1 MKKLLILLSLT
12 FALIYNVAAQPDKT
26 TVDPIIIIIKTNDGN
41 TITGTVDREDKKYIW
56 VKTAD
61 YGVIQV
67 KKSNI
72 ASQKVATKE
81 QRVLIVTTDNNSMVG
96 TIEKEDDETT
106 WLKTENYGTVEI
118 KKSNI
123 RSKRTLEEKEVVRNG
138 KVWFENPN
146 STRNLYGPT
155 GYGLRKGEGYYQN
168 FYLLL
173 NSASYGFTDHFT
185 LGIGVIP
192 IPVIGAFTITPKFSF
207 PIVEDKW
214 NVGAGLLY
222 SRIWNYDM
230 GIAYGVLTYGSR
242 NNNITAGLGYGF
254 QEGELAAMPTLTLS
268 GMARISER
276 ISLVTENWF
285 VSGEDGYQAFVSF
298 SVRYM
303 LDKVSLDFGFVNPV
317 QFGLAIGIPVIGLV
331 IPFKK

>member
-26 TVDPIIIIIKTNDGN
+26 TVDPIVVIIKTNDGN
-41 TITGTVDREDKKYIW
+41 TIIGTVDREDKKYIW
-56 VKTAD
+56 IKTED

-72 ASQKVATKE
+72 SSQKAVTKK
-81 QRVLIVTTDNNSMVG
+81 QRVLIETTNENKMVG
-96 TIEKEDDETT
+96 TIEQEDDEKI

-123 RSKRTLEEKEVVRNG
+123 RSKKILDGEIVKNG

-173 NSASYGFTDHFT
+173 NSASYGFTDNFT

-192 IPVIGAFTITPKFSF
+192 IPFIGAFTITPKFSF
-207 PIVEDKW
+207 PIVENKW
-214 NVGAGLLY
+214 NAGVGVLY
-222 SRIWNYDM
+222 ARIVDYDM
-230 GIAYGVLTYGSR
+230 GIGYGVLTYGDK
-242 NNNITAGLGYGF
+242 NNNITAGIGYGF
-254 QEGELAAMPTLTLS
+254 QEGELAQRPTLTLS
-268 GMARISER
+268 GMFRVAER
-276 ISLVTENWF
+276 FSFVTENWF
-285 VSGEDGYQAFVSF
+285 VNGEDGYQAFISVSA
-298 SVRYM
+298 RYM
-303 LDKVSLDFGFVNPV
+303 FDRLSIDFGFVNPV
-317 QFGLAIGIPVIGLV
+317 QFGLAIGIPVIGVV
-331 IPFKK
+331 IPFGK

>member
-26 TVDPIIIIIKTNDGN
+26 TVDPIIVIIKTNDGN
-41 TITGTVDREDKKYIW
+41 TITGTVDREDKKNIW
-56 VKTAD
+56 IKTED

-67 KKSNI
+67 KKANI
-72 ASQKVATKE
+72 ASQKVATKK
-81 QRVLIVTTDNNSMVG
+81 QRVLIETTNENKMVG
-96 TIEKEDDETT
+96 TIEQEDDEKI

-123 RSKRTLEEKEVVRNG
+123 RSKKILDGEIVKNG

-155 GYGLRKGEGYYQN
+155 GYGLKKGEGYYQN

-192 IPVIGAFTITPKFSF
+192 IPFIGAFTITPKFSF
-207 PIVEDKW
+207 PIVENKW
-214 NVGAGLLY
+214 NVGAGVLY
-222 SRIWNYDM
+222 ARVLDYDM
-230 GIAYGVLTYGSR
+230 GIGYGVLTYGSR
-242 NNNITAGLGYGF
+242 NNNITAGVGYGF

-268 GMARISER
+268 GMVRIAER
-276 ISLVTENWF
+276 ISVVTENWF
-285 VSGEDGYQAFVSF
+285 VSGDDGYQAFVSF

-303 LDKVSLDFGFVNPV
+303 FDRLSIDFGFVNPV
-317 QFGLAIGIPVIGLV
+317 QFGLAIGIPVIGVV
-331 IPFKK
+331 IPFGK